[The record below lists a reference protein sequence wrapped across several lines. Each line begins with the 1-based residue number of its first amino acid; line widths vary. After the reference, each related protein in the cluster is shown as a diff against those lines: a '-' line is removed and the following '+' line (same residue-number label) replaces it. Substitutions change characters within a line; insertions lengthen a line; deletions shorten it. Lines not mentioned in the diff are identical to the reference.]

1 MKDIVIKKSNIGQFD
16 KGVFANKD
24 FKKGEIVISYNLK
37 KLTKEEYLNLSE
49 NEKRFTHVHFGKI
62 YLYSSPERYVNHS
75 SNPNTIQNLKEK
87 CDIAFRNIV
96 KGEEITTD
104 SSKDNSKDTTK

>member
-1 MKDIVIKKSNIGQFD
+1 MNNVIIGKGKLFG

-24 FKKGEIVISYNLK
+24 FKRGEIVIKYNLVPLTNNEFSSLSKTDK
-37 KLTKEEYLNLSE
+37 K
-49 NEKRFTHVHFGKI
+49 FVHNHKGKI

-75 SNPNTIQNLKEK
+75 SSPNTIQDLKNK
-87 CDIAFRNIV
+87 CDIALKDIN

-104 SSKDNSKDTTK
+104 STKDDSFY